1 MLWAAPTPIQ
11 MTTSLA
17 LLIPNLGPSEGFS
30 VFFILT
36 PVLGRAHEVAVHDS
50 SKGDGVDGSYSEP
63 NWWVQETGDEVILG
77 IPVPCGLETL
87 ADYFSLPC
95 AVKAIDLG
103 SERGSGHVYS
113 SDGILLGSSCCA
125 TLS

>member
-1 MLWAAPTPIQ
+1 MK
-11 MTTSLA
+11 
-17 LLIPNLGPSEGFS
+17 GF
-30 VFFILT
+30 
-36 PVLGRAHEVAVHDS
+36 PYEVAVPDS

-63 NWWVQETGDEVILG
+63 NWWVQETVILG
-77 IPVPCGLETL
+77 ILPVPCELETL